1 MTATVKELRTIAK
14 NYNVKGYSRMS
25 KAELLKEVE
34 AYMAKDAL
42 LKARNYAREELGSN
56 FQKAISFWKNVKGNK
71 MTAEDYTKMVETWQK
86 LMSYVFKDSFDD
98 CLMEVALTFRDVY
111 IPAANV
117 EAYSDEELKLFIE
130 EHLDKFIKSVFTERI
145 VKDTGEQIKLT
156 YDDISFD
163 KYGNAYFD
171 SRKASKFTAQ
181 EVRFNSETMRQI
193 QISYSGI
200 MGMLLRRGLSHVSI
214 NMGKKSND
222 EEEMTNIKKVKR
234 HIFRHGVTDIA
245 NGKHYMF
252 AFQSASATRS
262 ADFTF
267 AEANN
272 WNEVVSLWLEITA
285 LSTWDA
291 FKTAFFDKEGKCNLA
306 KTIARFSMRTS
317 NSFNLTKVSP
327 FWAKKIA
334 NLKVQYFKDAELEI
348 NRPYKTLV
356 APNTIELKDGSNRNN
371 LVLGDG
377 QMIGSYD
384 FHALVAV
391 ALRIISENDYSEFE
405 RLWAR
410 AKKNINNVKE
420 GTRLYSL
427 LTKIP
432 TVIQIRH
439 GEKKGISIVYNIESI
454 KELNGAQILI
464 PDSVRKFIGGEWSEY
479 PLEICNYLKEK
490 DNWVALNPQFIE
502 ALDFENPNAL
512 NPVAGYWIDK
522 VRSALEK
529 AEAGNTTEL
538 QELCKVFRYNDDAEE
553 NLGDKLRHLLRNT
566 DLANDGYT
574 KESLKKQ
581 IEKLID
587 GLKIGKI
594 LVPGQYTYMICDP
607 ARIINEVFKTH
618 LPELASGEYYFN
630 SKECRCGLFR
640 SPLIHPGEV
649 LKVNLSDNQHYHLY
663 RNVIIFNGYD
673 GAWDNMG
680 GADFDGDICAVI
692 PEDSWQGEII
702 VNAIRDIPYDIWEPA
717 QSAKKVEF
725 NMDNL
730 IDYLVNSATPDRTGE
745 ITNFATRQLNVA
757 NHLQAAV
764 RFAKMKGCKKI
775 TLIHPQTFGAE
786 GVYGKY
792 GSKYTPQI
800 KGDAMYMKGF
810 VEAKYDSKTNNIKFA
825 DTGLIGE
832 FNLNDIVNI
841 ADGYLDTVAI
851 LRILQGREI
860 DGAKTGVYAEGTSGE
875 DFTEEVKVKFTPHT
889 MLTRQRILKKPE
901 NKNSELNEFVSIAP
915 MGRIHDYV
923 NIRESEIYD
932 LLNSGRNKIM
942 LLQSLLTEEEANLL
956 NTFVEEKTLLS
967 VIEDRKRIYNQ
978 KVHTIMDKLSK
989 EEETLTLKE
998 LREYEIDELC
1008 KLASNHNLPLNI
1020 IAVASYIATYTK
1032 DSHQN
1037 QGLSYAWL
1045 LFDELLAVFSRNN
1058 KQYDLFK
1065 LPQHAENAHVKNN
1078 FLYVNGI
1085 KHKPINAY
1093 DCDVEIQ
1100 VFNDRP
1106 YGLIHKRVIE
1116 VVEARKPIVTVNQI
1130 YTLSV
1135 YGFKYKESLTKE
1147 GWKDVVRNN
1156 NYEFDIVLDNTN
1168 SAITSVNGKPLSVIG
1183 AVGMDY
1189 ALINKRVRL
1198 VNDKNTNPFSEAA
1211 ESIKNVQVVIVAE
1224 I

>member
-1 MTATVKELRTIAK
+1 MTVKELRTIAK
-14 NYNVKGYSRMS
+14 TNNIKGYSRMN
-25 KAELLKEVE
+25 KAELLN
-34 AYMAKDAL
+34 AIQDYMAKDAL
-42 LKARNYAREELGSN
+42 LKARANAREELGAN
-56 FQKAISFWKNVKGNK
+56 FQKAMSFWKNVKGNK
-71 MTAEDYTKMVETWQK
+71 MVAEDYIKMVETWQR
-86 LMSYVFKDSFDD
+86 LMSFVFQETFDD
-98 CLMEVALTFRDVY
+98 CLMETAEVFRNIY
-111 IPAANV
+111 MPAANI
-117 EAYSDEELKLFIE
+117 EAYTDEELKLFIK
-130 EHLDKFIKSVFTERI
+130 EHLNKFVKSVFTERI
-145 VKDTGEQIKLT
+145 TKETGEQIKLT

-171 SRKASKFTAQ
+171 SRKASKFTAE
-181 EVRFNSETMRQI
+181 EVKFKSETMKQI
-193 QISYSGI
+193 QISESGI
-200 MGMLLRRGLSHVSI
+200 IGLLLRLGLSHVSI

-222 EEEMTNIKKVKR
+222 QEEMANIKNVKR

-262 ADFTF
+262 ADYTF
-267 AEANN
+267 AEAQN
-272 WNEVVSLWLEITA
+272 WNDVVQLWLKITA
-285 LSTWDA
+285 LNTWDS
-291 FKTAFFDKEGKCNLA
+291 FKRAFFDKEGKCNLA

-317 NSFNLTKVSP
+317 NSFNLSKISP

-334 NLKVQYFKDAELEI
+334 QLKVQYFKDAEI
-348 NRPYKTLV
+348 SIDRPYKTLTT
-356 APNTIELKDGSNRNN
+356 PNTVELKESSSRN

-391 ALRIISENDYSEFE
+391 ALRIISENDYSEFQ
-405 RLWAR
+405 RLWTR
-410 AKKNINNVKE
+410 AKKDINNVKE
-420 GTRLYSL
+420 GTRLHSL

-439 GEKKGISIVYNIESI
+439 GEKKGISIVYNIEPV

-522 VRSALEK
+522 VYSALEK
-529 AEAGNTTEL
+529 AENGDTVEL

-553 NLGDKLRHLLRNT
+553 NLGDKLRHLLRNK

-581 IEKLID
+581 INKLVD

-607 ARIINEVFKTH
+607 ARIINEVFKTS

-630 SKECRCGLFR
+630 GKECRCGLFR

-649 LKVNLSDNQHYHLY
+649 LKVNLSDNPYYHLY
-663 RNVIIFNGYD
+663 RNIIIFNGYD

-702 VNAIRDIPYDIWEPA
+702 VNAIRNIPYDIWEPA
-717 QSAKKVEF
+717 QSAQKVEF
-725 NMDNL
+725 TMDNL

-757 NHLQAAV
+757 NHLQSAV
-764 RFAKMKGCKKI
+764 RFAKLKGCKKLV
-775 TLIHPQTFGAE
+775 LIHPQQFGTE

-792 GSKYTPQI
+792 GSKYAPQI
-800 KGDAMYMKGF
+800 KGDALYMKGF
-810 VEAKYDSKTNNIKFA
+810 VEAKYDSKTNSIKFA
-825 DTGLIGE
+825 DTGLVGE
-832 FNLNDIVNI
+832 FNLEDIISI

-875 DFTEEVKVKFTPHT
+875 DFTEEVKVKFTPHV

-901 NKNSELNEFVSIAP
+901 NKNSELNEFISLAP

-923 NIRESEIYD
+923 NSRENEIYD
-932 LLNSGRNKIM
+932 ILKSGRNKIM
-942 LLQSLLTEEEANLL
+942 LLQSLLKEEEVNLL
-956 NTFVEEKTLLS
+956 NTLIDKKTLLD
-967 VIEDRKRIYNQ
+967 VMEDRKKEYNL

-998 LREYEIDELC
+998 LREYEIEELY
-1008 KLASNHNLPLNI
+1008 KLANTHNLPLNI

-1032 DSHQN
+1032 DNHQN

-1058 KQYDLFK
+1058 KQYELFK
-1065 LPQHAENAHVKNN
+1065 FPQHAENAYIKNDYLYINGVKHSH
-1078 FLYVNGI
+1078 I
-1085 KHKPINAY
+1085 DAD
-1093 DCDVEIQ
+1093 DCEVEIQ
-1100 VFNDRP
+1100 TFDGRP
-1106 YGLIHKRVIE
+1106 YGLIHKRVMQ
-1116 VVEARKPIVTVNQI
+1116 VAEARKSVATNAI
-1130 YTLSV
+1130 YTLTL
-1135 YGFKYKESLTKE
+1135 YGFQYKVSQSKE
-1147 GWKDVVRNN
+1147 GWKDIVRQN
-1156 NYEFDIVLDNTN
+1156 NYEFDIILDDTN
-1168 SAITSVNGKPLSVIG
+1168 SAVTAVNGQPISVIG

-1189 ALINKRVRL
+1189 ALVNKRVKL
-1198 VNDKNTNPFSEAA
+1198 VNDRNTNPFDEKKA
-1211 ESIKNVQVVIVAE
+1211 SIQNVQVMIVAE
-1224 I
+1224 LN